1 VSPKQSIQMC
11 MGLLAI
17 ALMVEACA
25 QVVDVDSALD
35 EGISGEAGS
44 ELGSQADAQT
54 PQTDNRQ
61 ELGVFYHKRG
71 VANLRLG
78 NYSRAVEDLR
88 LALGNSSEVAPEE
101 WGRRWRVQSDLGDAL
116 RYSGDLLAA
125 IEYQQGI
132 AREYQKRNLG
142 HYFTTQ
148 SRLAAAYSELGE
160 FVSADQALQE
170 VNRTLPRLRNLANW
184 SDVSANRIFIHS
196 NINAFFLAQ
205 QGKYADAERHYRL
218 SLDAAEREVDFVNRS
233 YPKGDQRIR
242 VATLHVAYAKTKL
255 ASVLATLG
263 KYGEAEFY
271 ARSALADY
279 RGLLG
284 SNTVMVS
291 KTLGA
296 IGLNKLQQGDAAA
309 AQRYYRR
316 AVSALE
322 GSGVMPHATQLAS
335 RRAGLANAFVAQSRW
350 REAIDAFDQRDQAL
364 RSNSDQ
370 AKRLN
375 SDNVGW
381 ALALHKSGQPL
392 QAREMVERMLALET
406 KHPVPNRN
414 TVARL
419 RGVLG
424 ITQSALGNTENALAA
439 FQQAIPELT
448 RLDQD
453 DASSENS
460 GYLQVFWRRVVLEGY
475 LDLLAKLHVAK
486 TPGTGLDVPDEAFR
500 MADLARGSSVQQAI
514 AAVAVRA
521 RLPDGSLAE
530 LARQDQDA
538 LNRIGALNVVLGRL
552 AAAPENETFKQ
563 LIARRRAEIDSLRAT
578 HTALQAEI
586 RRRSPEYAELID
598 PRPAELAD
606 IRRALAPNE
615 ALVALYLGE
624 SQAYVWTLGSEDK
637 SAFRVIDLTRAS
649 IEADVATLRNG
660 LEFGGGGEIPTF
672 DLVLAAKL
680 YQVLLAPDAPLWK
693 SARILNVIP
702 HGALAQLPLGLLVTM
717 PPTAGTQTTYKNA
730 AWLVRQVALAQLPS
744 ATAFVALRRTPPP
757 KANRQAFIGFG
768 DPIFAAGASPTAQR
782 SSVRNLRRPAVTD
795 PTDTQLDAP
804 INGAP
809 STNLPAAA
817 IASLAEA
824 FRLLPAL
831 PDTAEELKDI
841 AATLKADAGRDVYL
855 GRAANETNVKQ
866 PGKIDNHRVV
876 AFATHGIV
884 PGELIGLDQP
894 ALALSNPALTGERD
908 QDGFLT
914 MEEVLGLKLDADW
927 VVLSACNTASGEG
940 KSSEA
945 VSGLGRAFFFAGAHS
960 LLVSNWAVETNSA
973 RLLTTGTFKWQA
985 EDPALTRAEALRL
998 SMLALMDK
1006 SEVGAPRGSVTS
1018 NYAHPV
1024 FWAPFSLVGDSGA
1037 VKAPR

>member
-1 VSPKQSIQMC
+1 M
-11 MGLLAI
+11 
-17 ALMVEACA
+17 EACA
-25 QVVDVDSALD
+25 QSVDVDSAFD
-35 EGISGEAGS
+35 ESISAEMAT
-44 ELGSQADAQT
+44 ELRSQADAET
-54 PQTDNRQ
+54 PQADNRQ

-78 NYSRAVEDLR
+78 DYSRAVQDLQ
-88 LALGNSSEVAPEE
+88 LALGNSTKDAPQE
-101 WGRRWRVQSDLGDAL
+101 WGRRWRIQGDLGEAL
-116 RYSGDLLAA
+116 RYSGDLLTA
-125 IEYQQGI
+125 IEYQHGV
-132 AREYQKRNLG
+132 AREYEKSNLG
-142 HYFTTQ
+142 HYFTAQ
-148 SRLAAAYSELGE
+148 SRLVSSYAELGE
-160 FVSADQALQE
+160 FASAEKALQE

-184 SDVSANRIFIHS
+184 SDVSANRLFVHS
-196 NINAFFLAQ
+196 NVNAYFLEK
-205 QGKYADAERHYRL
+205 QGKFADAERHYRL
-218 SLDAAEREVDFVNRS
+218 ALDAAAKEVDFVNRS

-242 VATLHVAYAKTKL
+242 VAALHGANATTRL
-255 ASVLATLG
+255 ARVLATLG

-279 RGLLG
+279 RGFVG
-284 SNTVMVS
+284 SNTVPVS
-291 KTLGA
+291 KALDA
-296 IGLNKLQQGDAAA
+296 IGLTKLQQGDVAA

-322 GSGVMPHATQLAS
+322 GSGVMPHAFQLAA
-335 RRAGLANAFVAQSRW
+335 RRAALANAFVAQSRW
-350 REAIDAFDQRDQAL
+350 REAINAFDERDQGL
-364 RSNSDQ
+364 RSSSDQ

-381 ALALHKSGQPL
+381 ALALQKSGQSL
-392 QAREMVERMLALET
+392 QAREMVERMLVLET
-406 KHPVPNRN
+406 NHSVPNRH

-424 ITQSALGNTENALAA
+424 MTLNALGNTDAALAA

-448 RLDQD
+448 RPDQD
-453 DASSENS
+453 DTSSENS

-486 TPGTGLDVPDEAFR
+486 TPGTRLDVPNEAFR

-514 AAVAVRA
+514 AAVAARA
-521 RLPDGSLAE
+521 RLPDDRLAE

-552 AAAPENETFKQ
+552 AAAPENEIFKQ
-563 LIARRRAEIDSLRAT
+563 MIARRRADIDSLRAT

-586 RRRSPEYAELID
+586 RRRSPEYAELVD

-624 SQAYVWTLGSEDK
+624 SQVYVWTLGSEDK

-649 IEADVATLRNG
+649 VEADVATLRNG

-672 DLVLAAKL
+672 DLILAAKL
-680 YQVLLAPDAPLWK
+680 HQVLLAPDASLWK

-702 HGALAQLPLGLLVTM
+702 HGALAQLPPGLLVTM
-717 PPTAGTQTTYKNA
+717 PPTAGTQATYKNA

-757 KANRQAFIGFG
+757 RANRQAFIGFG
-768 DPIFAAGASPTAQR
+768 DPIFAPSANPTTR
-782 SSVRNLRRPAVTD
+782 RGGVRNLRRPDGSDA
-795 PTDTQLDAP
+795 TDTELNAP
-804 INGAP
+804 INGEL
-809 STNLPAAA
+809 STNVRPAAV
-817 IASLAEA
+817 ASLADA

-831 PDTAEELKDI
+831 PDTAEELNDI
-841 AATLKADAGRDVYL
+841 ATTLKADTARDVYL

-866 PGKIDNHRVV
+866 LGKIDNRRIV

-894 ALALSNPALTGERD
+894 ALVLSNPALTGERD

-940 KSSEA
+940 KGAEA
-945 VSGLGRAFFFAGAHS
+945 VSGLGRAFFFAGAQS
-960 LLVSNWAVETNSA
+960 LLVSNWAVETTSA
-973 RLLTTGTFKWQA
+973 RLLTTEVFKSQA
-985 EDPALTRAEALRL
+985 EDPALTRAEALRH

-1006 SEVGAPRGSVTS
+1006 REVDSQHGRAPS

-1037 VKAPR
+1037 VRAPR